1 MEVFA
6 PIAILFRDAL
16 KNSMIPMLCSL
27 ATEDHTLGRHV
38 ILDPYEQLIN
48 IGEVPVPILNPSILS
63 SFS

>member
-1 MEVFA
+1 
-6 PIAILFRDAL
+6 
-16 KNSMIPMLCSL
+16 MIPMLCSL